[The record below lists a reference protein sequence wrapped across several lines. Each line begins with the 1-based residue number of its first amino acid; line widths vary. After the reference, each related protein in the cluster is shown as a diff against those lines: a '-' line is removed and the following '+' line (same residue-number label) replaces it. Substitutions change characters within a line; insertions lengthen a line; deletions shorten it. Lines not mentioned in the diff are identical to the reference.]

1 MSVGTPLLFGWI
13 IISFILEKNEAWIHK
28 TNNNNSFRQPHQKK
42 TRITIQPR
50 SKLWMGGYYNE
61 PTDGIVRKDFDHM
74 IFGLACVERRIDL
87 IPEDPFIVL
96 DIMDE
101 TMKDDDEAS
110 LMRLAKYLVDR
121 REDLVTSKRVVVT
134 GSSWISLL
142 VARLG
147 ATSVLAWDEEQNE
160 TRLRILQHTDQFI
173 NRPTTCPVQTT
184 TNGEDLEN
192 AELIIITSPVDDV
205 YINDFL
211 RRTDAKILFNSEMTD
226 AFSYHSRIQEGADI
240 VLW

>member
-1 MSVGTPLLFGWI
+1 MDSQGEQQQLFPTTT
-13 IISFILEKNEAWIHK
+13 SEDV
-28 TNNNNSFRQPHQKK
+28 NN
-42 TRITIQPR
+42 
-50 SKLWMGGYYNE
+50 Y
-61 PTDGIVRKDFDHM
+61 PTH
-74 IFGLACVERRIDL
+74 LTCVERRIDL

-96 DIMDE
+96 DIMNE
-101 TMKDDDEAS
+101 TTKDDEAS
-110 LMRLAKYLVDR
+110 STMRLAKYLVER
-121 REDLVTSKRVVVT
+121 QEDLVTSKRVVVI

-147 ATSVLAWDEEQNE
+147 ATSIVAWDEEQNE

-184 TNGEDLEN
+184 TSGEYLDD

-205 YINDFL
+205 FINDFL